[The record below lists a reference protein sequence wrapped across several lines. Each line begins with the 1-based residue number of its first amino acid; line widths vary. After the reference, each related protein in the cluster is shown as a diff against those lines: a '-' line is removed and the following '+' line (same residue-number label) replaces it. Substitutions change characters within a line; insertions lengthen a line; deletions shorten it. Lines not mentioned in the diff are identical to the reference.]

1 MQTRRFLEGG
11 VLVLLMAAAVTA
23 QPPGRRGGGFGRRGF
38 GGPGDMPN
46 SAAALLRMPEVRQEL
61 ATSDEQNKQ
70 IDETLAALGEQMR
83 ASFGSFQ
90 ELQNLDEDERA
101 KRFAE
106 ARQASEAANKKAD
119 EKLAGILDGKQL
131 ARLNGLRLQREGA
144 AGLLRPEV
152 AKQLALSEKQRDQ
165 IRGVQERSGGP
176 GPGGAGRG
184 GPGRGG
190 PNPQQMSDD
199 ERREFFAQLQKQR
212 EAAESDML
220 AVLTADQR
228 QKLADMKGAE
238 FQFPEPRGGFGG
250 PGPGGFGPG
259 GGRGPG
265 GGFGGPG
272 GNAAERKRPPIKQRE
287 APAP

>member
-1 MQTRRFLEGG
+1 M
-11 VLVLLMAAAVTA
+11 LLIALAASA
-23 QPPGRRGGGFGRRGF
+23 QPPGRRGGDFGWRGFGRRGF
-38 GGPGDMPN
+38 GGPGEMQN
-46 SAAALLRMPEVRQEL
+46 SPAALLRMPEVRQEL
-61 ATSDEQNKQ
+61 ATSDKQNKQ

-83 ASFGSFQ
+83 ASFGNFQ

-106 ARQASEAANKKAD
+106 ARQASEAANKKAE

-152 AKQLALSEKQRDQ
+152 AKQLGLSEEQRDQ
-165 IRGVQERSGGP
+165 LRQVQDKSRG
-176 GPGGAGRG
+176 
-184 GPGRGG
+184 
-190 PNPQQMSDD
+190 
-199 ERREFFAQLQKQR
+199 QR
-212 EAAESDML
+212 EAAEADML
-220 AVLTADQR
+220 AILTADQR

-238 FQFPEPRGGFGG
+238 FQFPQPRGGFG
-250 PGPGGFGPG
+250 GGFGPG

-272 GNAAERKRPPIKQRE
+272 GNAVERKRPPIKPRE

>member
-1 MQTRRFLEGG
+1 MMVTWRLLLGG
-11 VLVLLMAAAVTA
+11 FLVLLLSSAVSA
-23 QPPGRRGGGFGRRGF
+23 QPPGRRGGAFGRRGF
-38 GGPGDMPN
+38 GGPGDMQN
-46 SAAALLRMPEVRQEL
+46 SSAALLRLPEVRQEL

-83 ASFGSFQ
+83 ASFGNFQ

-119 EKLAGILDGKQL
+119 EKLAGILDGKQR

-144 AGLLRPEV
+144 AGVLRPEV
-152 AKQLALSEKQRDQ
+152 AKELGLSEEQHGQLRQ
-165 IRGVQERSGGP
+165 IQDKSRG
-176 GPGGAGRG
+176 
-184 GPGRGG
+184 
-190 PNPQQMSDD
+190 
-199 ERREFFAQLQKQR
+199 QR
-212 EAAESDML
+212 EAAEADML

-228 QKLADMKGAE
+228 QKLSDMKGAE
-238 FQFPEPRGGFGG
+238 FQFPQRRGGFGG
-250 PGPGGFGPG
+250 GFGTG

-272 GNAAERKRPPIKQRE
+272 GNAERKRPPIKPRE